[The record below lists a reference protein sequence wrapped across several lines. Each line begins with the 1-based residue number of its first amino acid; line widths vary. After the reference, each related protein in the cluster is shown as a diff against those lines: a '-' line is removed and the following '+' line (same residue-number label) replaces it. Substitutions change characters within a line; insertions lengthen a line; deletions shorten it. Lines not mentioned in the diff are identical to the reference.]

1 MVITG
6 AVVSEQERI
15 VARTRA
21 PAALALKRLKNAEK
35 PVERRIV
42 TLRKRV
48 TN

>member
-1 MVITG
+1 MRITG

-21 PAALALKRLKNAEK
+21 PADPALKKLKNAEK

-48 TN
+48 TI

>member
-1 MVITG
+1 MRITG

-21 PAALALKRLKNAEK
+21 PAALALKRLKNAEN

-42 TLRKRV
+42 TLMKRV
-48 TN
+48 TM